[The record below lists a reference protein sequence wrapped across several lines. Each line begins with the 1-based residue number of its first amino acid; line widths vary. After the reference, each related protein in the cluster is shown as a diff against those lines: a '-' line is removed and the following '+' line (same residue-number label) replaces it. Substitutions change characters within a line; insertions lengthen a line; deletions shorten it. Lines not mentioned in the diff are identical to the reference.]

1 MDEEDEEN
9 VEETPLFECK
19 EIPELQIEGELSMS
33 LFELKVI
40 NYLLHSY
47 PGGVVC
53 YQAVKAKVSRE

>member
-47 PGGVVC
+47 PGGIV
-53 YQAVKAKVSRE
+53 RN